1 MGRTC
6 SSLGNVCQEL
16 EDWMDLP
23 SISHWVLAEHPLFVL
38 GIVEQT
44 KVLGPKLA
52 PSATKETKLAHTK
65 GQALYRMNIKLQS
78 QTICCRN

>member
-1 MGRTC
+1 
-6 SSLGNVCQEL
+6 
-16 EDWMDLP
+16 MDLP

-52 PSATKETKLAHTK
+52 PSATKETKLAHMK
-65 GQALYRMNIKLQS
+65 GQAL
-78 QTICCRN
+78 